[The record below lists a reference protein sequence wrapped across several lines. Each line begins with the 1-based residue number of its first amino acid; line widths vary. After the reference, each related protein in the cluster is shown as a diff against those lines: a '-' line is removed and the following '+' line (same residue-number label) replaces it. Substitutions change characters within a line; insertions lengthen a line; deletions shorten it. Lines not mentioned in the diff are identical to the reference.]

1 MRKRKYPSKEQRER
15 LLTKNLYR
23 CCVCKREG
31 IGLHLHHIDE
41 DSSNTVDENLA
52 VLCVQDHDLHHRPDA
67 YNHVRHIE
75 LGSEKIKKFKTS
87 WESFITEARQDKPKI
102 LATVSV
108 YGNYEHI
115 HAAQLVMQ
123 WFDENIEYE
132 RVFHLLEGDYE
143 YWVEEI
149 MREVDNFGKNIKI
162 AIINEPLPVEHCPC
176 CGKGFS
182 RTVKE
187 GIAIQMTDP
196 NWSTDSNCSIYINP
210 NQPSLALL
218 ISFRDKVIYQ
228 SNLHLCQGKYLHY
241 SGDFYDERIE
251 LKKRSSVRTQA
262 TKIMQKVVDN
272 WQPSKIFIGTGDHDE
287 PLLIN
292 GFELPLCWEKRTT

>member
-1 MRKRKYPSKEQRER
+1 MRRLELAKRKHPSREQKER

-23 CCVCKREG
+23 CCVCKRGG

-67 YNHVRHIE
+67 YDRVKHTE
-75 LGSEKIKKFKTS
+75 LGAERIKEFKSS
-87 WESFITEARQDKPKI
+87 WERFVTEARQDQPKI

-123 WFDENIEYE
+123 WFDEKIEYE

-143 YWVEEI
+143 YWAEEI
-149 MREVDNFGKNIKI
+149 IGEVDYFGKNIKVV
-162 AIINEPLPVEHCPC
+162 IINEPLPVEYCPC

-187 GIAIQMTDP
+187 GNAALFLRFSPRRSLTFPQQAIP
-196 NWSTDSNCSIYINP
+196 AAGCAN
-210 NQPSLALL
+210 ALL
-218 ISFRDKVIYQ
+218 LTIISLGQNFKAIAV
-228 SNLHLCQGKYLHY
+228 L
-241 SGDFYDERIE
+241 
-251 LKKRSSVRTQA
+251 RS
-262 TKIMQKVVDN
+262 I
-272 WQPSKIFIGTGDHDE
+272 
-287 PLLIN
+287 
-292 GFELPLCWEKRTT
+292 